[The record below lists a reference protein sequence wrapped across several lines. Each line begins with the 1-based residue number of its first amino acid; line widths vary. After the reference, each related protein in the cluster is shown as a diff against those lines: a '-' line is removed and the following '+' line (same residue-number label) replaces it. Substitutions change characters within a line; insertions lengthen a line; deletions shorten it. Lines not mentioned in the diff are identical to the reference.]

1 MIEKHWK
8 FEQVAE
14 STTWNVNNVPE
25 GADGAHITH
34 IKTNDGRI
42 LKDFGQVV
50 SPDGLQL
57 SFGVE
62 AESGT
67 AYGTYYVIE
76 DDHTVIAGDGGVV
89 NITVHQNN
97 GNSHSQP

>member
-42 LKDFGQVV
+42 LRDFGQVV

-62 AESGT
+62 AESGV
-67 AYGTYYVIE
+67 AYGTYYIDGE
-76 DDHTVIAGDGGVV
+76 TDTVIDQAGNVV
-89 NITVHQNN
+89 NITM
-97 GNSHSQP
+97 NSGLRT